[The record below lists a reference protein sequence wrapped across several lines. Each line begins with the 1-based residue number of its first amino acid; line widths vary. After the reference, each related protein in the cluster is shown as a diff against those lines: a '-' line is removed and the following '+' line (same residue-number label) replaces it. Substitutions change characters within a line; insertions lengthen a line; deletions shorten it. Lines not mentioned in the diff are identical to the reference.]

1 MKASFPSGSES
12 SSPLRENG
20 SGGSPALSLNWRRF
34 SADWSAKTNAGIAEN
49 AGKGLRRRC
58 DRGSSQ
64 VGFALLRDLDPASEF
79 RPPCRGS
86 ARLSLVVSDKS
97 DLMAYLGPRS
107 RSSVNPT

>member
-64 VGFALLRDLDPASEF
+64 VGFAQHQFGNAPHYTPLFEAKLVLGDLDRARATSTLS
-79 RPPCRGS
+79 S
-86 ARLSLVVSDKS
+86 AGTLTT
-97 DLMAYLGPRS
+97 ALG
-107 RSSVNPT
+107 TD